1 METTIIISSILR
13 LRQPI
18 RIFLLEKNHRYKIP
32 NAIINPERKFM
43 NTSSSNQFPRSSFE
57 LPRIES
63 FSSLEE
69 ITLLLLLLL
78 LLEERT
84 SLLLFCRKSR
94 FILDSA
100 TRPKSKEE
108 ERKRREDNILGEVRS
123 SNTSASKR
131 GLPDILE
138 DASP

>member
-1 METTIIISSILR
+1 METTIIISPILR

-57 LPRIES
+57 LARIES

-78 LLEERT
+78 LLLEENEPPP
-84 SLLLFCRKSR
+84 
-94 FILDSA
+94 ILPEITIHPRLRNSA
-100 TRPKSKEE
+100 EVEGGGEE
-108 ERKRREDNILGEVRS
+108 K
-123 SNTSASKR
+123 KR
-131 GLPDILE
+131 G
-138 DASP
+138 

>member
-1 METTIIISSILR
+1 METTIIISPILR

-57 LPRIES
+57 LARIES
-63 FSSLEE
+63 FSS
-69 ITLLLLLLL
+69 
-78 LLEERT
+78 LEERT

>member
-13 LRQPI
+13 LRQSI

-57 LPRIES
+57 LARIES

-78 LLEERT
+78 LEENEPPP
-84 SLLLFCRKSR
+84 
-94 FILDSA
+94 ILPEITIHPRLRNSA
-100 TRPKSKEE
+100 EVEGGGEE
-108 ERKRREDNILGEVRS
+108 K
-123 SNTSASKR
+123 KR
-131 GLPDILE
+131 G
-138 DASP
+138 

>member
-57 LPRIES
+57 LARIES

-69 ITLLLLLLL
+69 ITLLLLLL

>member
-57 LPRIES
+57 LARIES

-78 LLEERT
+78 LEENEPPP
-84 SLLLFCRKSR
+84 
-94 FILDSA
+94 ILPEITIHPRLRNSA
-100 TRPKSKEE
+100 EVEGGGEE
-108 ERKRREDNILGEVRS
+108 K
-123 SNTSASKR
+123 KR
-131 GLPDILE
+131 G
-138 DASP
+138 